1 MALFKKVCPRCG
13 RRYPKNF
20 DACLECGASLVDTDR
35 EAQKAELRKY
45 LPMLGVI
52 LAAVL
57 LLAAVLYIVIP
68 IVQLSV
74 ATGQETGTLGKTQG
88 RQMITT
94 YTMNQPASDGRLQVT
109 VTGIRDGAKSAN
121 SRKFVIVAVTLQNLQ
136 QDKEMQVSAADFLL
150 LGPDG
155 TTYPSYGVSDKV
167 YQTLKPGSS
176 GTYDVIFEVPQDPGS
191 LRLQYT
197 FAGTGDRSAQAIT
210 FFLS

>member
-1 MALFKKVCPRCG
+1 
-13 RRYPKNF
+13 
-20 DACLECGASLVDTDR
+20 
-35 EAQKAELRKY
+35 
-45 LPMLGVI
+45 
-52 LAAVL
+52 
-57 LLAAVLYIVIP
+57 
-68 IVQLSV
+68 
-74 ATGQETGTLGKTQG
+74 
-88 RQMITT
+88 MITT

-197 FAGTGDRSAQAIT
+197 FAGSGDRSAQAIT